1 MCSSWYNNWVKKV
14 HVRNWGSSDC
24 VNLGI
29 IRTWRVT
36 YLESV
41 QAQIICRNVQ
51 LIWVVVNLS
60 LWLVLPAPKWT
71 YVRLIRKQL
80 NWGLFQQGRGDSF
93 CCRLCSLTLSRL
105 MVLRPLGSDLSSIII
120 AVKIQVSKINYY
132 KINVF
137 HELCGIRYRRG
148 LHTATCVTHCGSTEI
163 TSHPNIDS
171 VSKDPEHGSKIF
183 QTRK

>member
-1 MCSSWYNNWVKKV
+1 M
-14 HVRNWGSSDC
+14 HM
-24 VNLGI
+24 LGI
-29 IRTWRVT
+29 EEAATVQTWTLYSTYLTCIT

-41 QAQIICRNVQ
+41 LAQIICRNVQ
-51 LIWVVVNLS
+51 LMRVVVNLS
-60 LWLVLPAPKWT
+60 LWLLLPVPKWT
-71 YVRLIRKQL
+71 YVRVMLKRL
-80 NWGLFQQGRGDSF
+80 NLDLFQQGRGDSF

-120 AVKIQVSKINYY
+120 AVKIEVSKINYY

-137 HELCGIRYRRG
+137 HEVCGIRHRRG
-148 LHTATCVTHCGSTEI
+148 PHTATYVTRCGCAEI
-163 TSHPNIDS
+163 TSHSSIDS